1 MKLKI
6 KVPSGRKVVSTEY
19 GGFYGEFGEIIDV
32 PDALGAHLLTTEPD
46 AFELVGGTAWT
57 GGEVEIDGVDTL
69 AFPPSDAPAAE
80 AAPLPDNITD
90 DAARGFNAPSFRRN
104 KEVGGN
110 GD

>member
-19 GGFYGEFGEIIDV
+19 GGYYGEFGEIIDV
-32 PDALGAHLLTTEPD
+32 PDALGAFLLESEPD
-46 AFELVGGTAWT
+46 AFELVGS
-57 GGEVEIDGVDTL
+57 EVESDGVDTL
-69 AFPPSDAPAAE
+69 AFPPTPTE